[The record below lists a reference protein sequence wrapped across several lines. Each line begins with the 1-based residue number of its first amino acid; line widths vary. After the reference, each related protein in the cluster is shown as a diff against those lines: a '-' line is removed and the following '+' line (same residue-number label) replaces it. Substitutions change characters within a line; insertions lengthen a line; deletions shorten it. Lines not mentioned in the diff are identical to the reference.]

1 MFSSCMWT
9 SWQQKHPH
17 NLIHSLWCSLHVCE
31 RVDCT
36 VSILLHSL
44 IHTHVRL
51 LRFHH
56 QTLLRD
62 DNAAICIDLIQIN
75 WRCRCCLIE
84 SAFSL
89 LYDCSHRQALLHD
102 DDAAICLDLD
112 ENKWCVCALHYCMIV
127 ATVRL
132 SCTMTMR
139 PSASTWSRS
148 IEDADVVWLRVRFY
162 YWREEVMCVRLF
174 IIVFAST
181 WSGSIEDADW
191 ECVVWLRVCFMW
203 RCGHA

>member
-1 MFSSCMWT
+1 MYVKELTARLASSSTRWYTPT
-9 SWQQKHPH
+9 SACCAST
-17 NLIHSLWCSLHVCE
+17 I
-31 RVDCT
+31 
-36 VSILLHSL
+36 
-44 IHTHVRL
+44 RL
-51 LRFHH
+51 SCAMTMRPFAS
-56 QTLLRD
+56 TWSR
-62 DNAAICIDLIQIN
+62 
-75 WRCRCCLIE
+75 LIE
-84 SAFSL
+84 
-89 LYDCSHRQALLHD
+89 
-102 DDAAICLDLD
+102 DADVVWLR
-112 ENKWCVCALHYCMIV
+112 VRFHYCMIV

>member
-112 ENKWCVCALHYCMIV
+112 ENKWCVCALHYSMIV

-139 PSASTWSRS
+139 PSASTWMKIS
-148 IEDADVVWLRVRFY
+148 DV
-162 YWREEVMCVRLF
+162 CVPF
-174 IIVFAST
+174 IIV
-181 WSGSIEDADW
+181 
-191 ECVVWLRVCFMW
+191 WL
-203 RCGHA
+203 